1 MSLARGVIS
10 IRPLSDRESTRVLLP
25 LRFQSKDGRVL
36 VLNPWDTSV
45 QLDIAVQMRLCQLNM
60 HLRNLNTRLGHV
72 SSHSDVDAAVLC
84 DGTFTKEHITKQAD
98 AGGRIVQRVQLVDQ
112 GNTKLDTDGRLHP
125 TNMGIFTRVHELL
138 TYVNTPSPAVKWAND
153 CFH

>member
-10 IRPLSDRESTRVLLP
+10 VRPLSDREITRVLLP

-36 VLNPWDTSV
+36 VLNPWDNSV
-45 QLDIAVQMRLCQLNM
+45 QLDIAVQMRLCQLNV

-72 SSHSDVDAAVLC
+72 SSPHDVDSAVLC
-84 DGTFTKEHITKQAD
+84 DGTFKKETIIKQAD
-98 AGGRIVQRVQLVDQ
+98 AGGRIVQKVQLVDQ
-112 GNTKLDTDGRLHP
+112 GNTRLDTDGRLHP
-125 TNMGIFTRVHELL
+125 TKMGIFTKVHELL